1 MESPGMGRR
10 VAHLSHWKVNRTGAR
25 YEARMV
31 PEGPVDGKLLNIRG
45 KRRFLLKTFN
55 RILAEDSSD

>member
-1 MESPGMGRR
+1 MAR
-10 VAHLSHWKVNRTGAR
+10 LSHWKVNRTGAR
-25 YEARMV
+25 YAARMV

-45 KRRFLLKTFN
+45 RKRFLLKKFN